1 MNTSAQATCPFHSAE
16 TTGAEAQ
23 SLPLSTRGHRTLR
36 DLPGPDGL
44 PLLGNMLQLDLKQL
58 HTVLETWAGAYGALY
73 KFHIA
78 HKPVVAVSDTDLI
91 NEVLRKRPA
100 AYRRLA
106 SIEPVLKEMGIDGV
120 FSAEGDQWIRQ
131 RRTAMQALNTAH
143 LRTFFPTLVKVT
155 ERLKQRWDRATSQG
169 QKIDVQEDLMRYTID
184 VTSNLAFGYDVN
196 TLEDKGDDIQRHL
209 EKVFPMVN
217 KRINAPFPYWHFIK
231 LPEDR
236 ALDEALVAIRKA
248 LAEFIAHS
256 RERLTQDPELVTH
269 PTNFLEAMLA
279 ARDGGGTEVT
289 DDEIFGNVLTMLIGG
304 EDSTAATMAWMLHF
318 LTEYPEIQERIQ
330 HEVDGVLRDG
340 RMLHDIRDAER
351 LTYLEAVSFET
362 MRLKSVFPILF
373 LGTNQDV
380 ELGGVHIPQGTAIFL
395 LTRKC
400 GMQEKEFTAADRFQP
415 ERWLASPVGVDKG
428 HNPKAFVPFGAGP
441 RFCPG
446 RNLALLELKSAIAM
460 LCRNFSVTK
469 SADAKPVEEHFG
481 FLMAPKNLS
490 VDFRKRAR
498 DSFQGREQGSQVV
511 AMCPIAAVGSS
522 RLV

>member
-1 MNTSAQATCPFHSAE
+1 MTTSAHATCPFHSAGTRQE
-16 TTGAEAQ
+16 EAQ
-23 SLPLSTRGHRTLR
+23 SFPAQARRTLK
-36 DLPGPDGL
+36 DLPGPEGL

-58 HTVLETWAGAYGALY
+58 HTILERWAATYGSLY
-73 KFHIA
+73 TFNIA
-78 HKPVVAVSDTDLI
+78 HKPVVAISDTDLI

-106 SIEPVLKEMGIDGV
+106 SIEPVLKEMGINGV

-143 LRTFFPTLVKVT
+143 LRTFFPTLAKVT
-155 ERLKQRWDRATSQG
+155 ERLKQRWDRATSAG
-169 QKIDVQEDLMRYTID
+169 QRIDVQEDLMRYTID

-196 TLEDKGDDIQRHL
+196 TVEGKGDDIQRHL

-256 RERLTQDPELVTH
+256 RERLARDPDLATR

-279 ARDGGGTEVT
+279 ARDGGTVEIT

-318 LTEYPEIQERIQ
+318 LTEYPEIQQRIQ
-330 HEVDGVLRDG
+330 QEVDEVLGKG

-373 LGTNQDV
+373 LGTNKDV
-380 ELGGVHIPQGTAIFL
+380 ELGGVHIPEGTAIFL

-400 GMQEKEFTAADRFQP
+400 GMQESEFTAADQFQP
-415 ERWLASPVGVDKG
+415 ERWLSGKVSPEGG

-446 RNLALLELKSAIAM
+446 RNLALLEMKSAMAM

-469 SADAKPVEEHFG
+469 SPDAKPIEEHFG
-481 FLMAPKNLS
+481 FLMAPKHLS
-490 VDFRKRAR
+490 VDFAKRQCDGAAA
-498 DSFQGREQGSQVV
+498 EQRSETVGT
-511 AMCPIAAVGSS
+511 CPFAASVP
-522 RLV
+522 

>member
-1 MNTSAQATCPFHSAE
+1 
-16 TTGAEAQ
+16 
-23 SLPLSTRGHRTLR
+23 
-36 DLPGPDGL
+36 
-44 PLLGNMLQLDLKQL
+44 
-58 HTVLETWAGAYGALY
+58 
-73 KFHIA
+73 
-78 HKPVVAVSDTDLI
+78 VAISDTDLI

-106 SIEPVLKEMGIDGV
+106 SIEPVLKEMGINGV

-143 LRTFFPTLVKVT
+143 LRTFFPTLTKVT
-155 ERLKQRWDRATSQG
+155 ERLKQRWDRATSEG
-169 QKIDVQEDLMRYTID
+169 QRIDVQEDLMRYTID

-196 TLEDKGDDIQRHL
+196 TVEGKGDDIQRHL

-217 KRINAPFPYWHFIK
+217 KRINAPFPYWHFVK

-236 ALDEALVAIRKA
+236 ALDEALAAIRKA

-256 RERLTQDPELVTH
+256 RQRLARDPDLATH

-279 ARDGGGTEVT
+279 ARDGGTGEIT

-318 LTEYPEIQERIQ
+318 LTEYPEIQRRVQQEAD
-330 HEVDGVLRDG
+330 HVLGQD
-340 RMLHDIRDAER
+340 RMLHNIRDAER

-362 MRLKSVFPILF
+362 MRLKAVFPVLF
-373 LGTNQDV
+373 LGTNKDV
-380 ELGGVHIPQGTAIFL
+380 ELGGVHIPEGTAIFL

-400 GMQEKEFTAADRFQP
+400 GMQESEFTAADTFQP
-415 ERWLASPVGVDKG
+415 DRWLAGMASPEAR

-446 RNLALLELKSAIAM
+446 RNLALLEMKSAMAM

-469 SADAKPVEEHFG
+469 SPDAQPIEEQFG
-481 FLMAPKNLS
+481 FLMAPKHLS
-490 VDFRKRAR
+490 VDFAKREWEDTPAA
-498 DSFQGREQGSQVV
+498 EQSSERILT
-511 AMCPIAAVGSS
+511 CPFAVGAP
-522 RLV
+522 

>member
-1 MNTSAQATCPFHSAE
+1 MDTSAQSTCPFHAARAIKKEEEPMSIH
-16 TTGAEAQ
+16 
-23 SLPLSTRGHRTLR
+23 PHRTLK

-44 PLLGNMLQLDLKQL
+44 PILGNILQLDLKQL
-58 HTVLETWAGAYGALY
+58 HSILEQWADTYGALY
-73 KFHIA
+73 KFRIA
-78 HKPVVAVSDTDLI
+78 QKNVVAVFDTDLI

-100 AYRRLA
+100 AYRRLE
-106 SIEPVLKEMGIDGV
+106 SIEPVLKEMGINGV

-143 LRTFFPTLVKVT
+143 LRNFFPTLMKVT
-155 ERLKQRWDRATSQG
+155 ERLKKRWDQATTEDTP
-169 QKIDVQEDLMRYTID
+169 IDVQEDLMRYTID

-217 KRINAPFPYWHFIK
+217 RRINAPFPYWHFVK
-231 LPEDR
+231 LPADR
-236 ALDEALVAIRKA
+236 ALDDALVAIRKA

-256 RERLTQDPELVTH
+256 RERLARSPELATH

-279 ARDGGGTEVT
+279 ARDIDGAEIT
-289 DDEIFGNVLTMLIGG
+289 DEEIFGNVLTMLIGG

-318 LTEYPEIQERIQ
+318 LTEYPDIQLRVQQEL
-330 HEVDGVLRDG
+330 DAVLG
-340 RMLHDIRDAER
+340 PAKMLHDIRDAER

-373 LGTNQDV
+373 LGTNKDV
-380 ELGGVHIPQGTAIFL
+380 ELGGVHIPEGTAIFL

-400 GMQEKEFTAADRFQP
+400 GMQEREFTAADQFQP
-415 ERWLASPVGVDKG
+415 ERWIASHSGQECG

-441 RFCPG
+441 RLCPG
-446 RNLALLELKSAIAM
+446 RNLALLEMKSAMAM
-460 LCRNFSVTK
+460 LCRNFFVAK
-469 SADAKPVEEHFG
+469 SARATAVDEHFG

-490 VDFRKRAR
+490 VT
-498 DSFQGREQGSQVV
+498 FQRRSQV
-511 AMCPIAAVGSS
+511 ACQDKERTEAFGTCSGAAV
-522 RLV
+522 VV